1 VKRIGGTVAI
11 VLLGAVGWAVLA
23 PGPSDAKTSPS
34 VPSQILG
41 TTTVAPA
48 TTAKPATTSTPA
60 TTAKPATTTT
70 AVRSTTTGATTSTSS
85 TVVTIPGGGAPPPV
99 TAPPSTIPLT
109 THESNGHV
117 SPVFPALGIAGL
129 VAVVAMLGVQWFLT
143 RPDRHSG
150 WTL

>member
-1 VKRIGGTVAI
+1 M
-11 VLLGAVGWAVLA
+11 LA
-23 PGPSDAKTSPS
+23 SGPSDAKSRPS
-34 VPSQILG
+34 VPSQILA
-41 TTTVAPA
+41 TTTVAPT
-48 TTAKPATTSTPA
+48 TTAKPATTTSAPA

-85 TVVTIPGGGAPPPV
+85 TVVTIPGGGAPPQV

-143 RPDRHSG
+143 RPDRQSG